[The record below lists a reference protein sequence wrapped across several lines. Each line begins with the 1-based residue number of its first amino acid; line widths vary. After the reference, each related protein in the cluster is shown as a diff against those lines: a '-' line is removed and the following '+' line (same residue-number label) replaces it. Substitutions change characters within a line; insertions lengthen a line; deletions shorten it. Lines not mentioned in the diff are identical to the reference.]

1 MEMHLAAILKEVN
14 RFKPDM
20 IIVDPINSFITSDN
34 DLEVRAMLTRM
45 INYLKGKG
53 ITALFT
59 SLTEAGNHLEHIS
72 TSVSSVID
80 TWLLLRNTEID
91 NDRRR
96 GIYILKSRG
105 MAHSS
110 RVNEFLLTDHGVD
123 LLTNDQ

>member
-1 MEMHLAAILKEVN
+1 
-14 RFKPDM
+14 
-20 IIVDPINSFITSDN
+20 
-34 DLEVRAMLTRM
+34 MLTRM

-59 SLTEAGNHLEHIS
+59 SLTDAGNHLEHTS
-72 TSVSSVID
+72 TSVSSLID
-80 TWLLLRNTEID
+80 TWLLLRNIEID
-91 NDRRR
+91 SDRRR

-123 LLTNDQ
+123 LLTTDR